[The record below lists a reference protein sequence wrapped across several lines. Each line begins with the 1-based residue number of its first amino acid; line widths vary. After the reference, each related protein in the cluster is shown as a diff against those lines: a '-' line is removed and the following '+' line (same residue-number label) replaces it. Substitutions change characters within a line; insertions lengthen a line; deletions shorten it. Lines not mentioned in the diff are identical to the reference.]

1 MPNMNVNTAAMRAY
15 SAKMTISAF
24 KIAACAVSVDAI
36 KHTLPFSSDITQ
48 SVDRALELSS
58 DNLYESRA
66 RVSRLAKA
74 VNDAADLYEK
84 TENQRMFLIPAIL
97 EKFPLINMI
106 STLVLP
112 IGGLDDG
119 LWEGAIGGS
128 VLAGAVSAGGAF
140 AGITYSG
147 TAEGSFLNYGAS
159 GETFFGY
166 KYKADDDGEIEA
178 IGLGAKGEAHVN
190 LAEGSLS
197 GDFDDLSGSV
207 RGSLLNAAVEGSI
220 GATLFSQGHL
230 SPAIFA
236 EAKASA
242 SVLEGEAELRQG
254 DDLNNTF
261 IKAEGT
267 VLGAE
272 AYAKGGVGVL
282 QIENEDGSYSSE
294 FGVQAEAGAEAYIA
308 EGTISGGYEIFG
320 IEFEVGVTGKAGG
333 AGATAGGSITT
344 GGISGEVGAG
354 LGLGAGVSVSVD
366 WSGFDP
372 GAVLDSVVETGEAVG
387 EFVSDA
393 GEFLSGAGEAIS
405 DAGEAISNF
414 FDFR

>member
-1 MPNMNVNTAAMRAY
+1 MPNMNVNTAALRAY
-15 SAKMTISAF
+15 TAKMTISAF

-36 KHTLPFSSDITQ
+36 KHTLPFSNDISQ

-66 RVSRLAKA
+66 RVLRLVSA

-84 TENQRMFLIPAIL
+84 TENQRMFLIPEIL

-106 STLVLP
+106 PTLVLP

-119 LWEGAIGGS
+119 LWQGAIGGS
-128 VLAGAVSAGGAF
+128 VLAGSVSAGGVL

-147 TAEGSFLNYGAS
+147 TASGSLLNYGAS

-178 IGLGAKGEAHVN
+178 FGLGAKGEAHVN

-197 GDFDDLSGSV
+197 GNFGDLSGSL

-230 SPAIFA
+230 SPAIYA

-254 DDLNNTF
+254 DELNNSF
-261 IKAEGT
+261 LKAEGK

-282 QIENEDGSYSSE
+282 QIENEDGTYSSE

-308 EGTISGGYEIFG
+308 EGTISGGYEFFG
-320 IEFEVGVTGKAGG
+320 IEFEVGLTGKAGG
-333 AGATAGGSITT
+333 VGAKAGGSITT

-354 LGLGAGVSVSVD
+354 LGLGAGVSISVD

>member
-84 TENQRMFLIPAIL
+84 TENQRMFLIPEVL

-112 IGGLDDG
+112 IGGLNDG

-147 TAEGSFLNYGAS
+147 TAEGSLINYGAS

-166 KYKADDDGEIEA
+166 KYKADDDGEVNA
-178 IGLGAKGEAHVN
+178 IGFGAKGEAHFN
-190 LAEGSLS
+190 LAEGFLS
-197 GDFDDLSGSV
+197 GDLDDLAGTL
-207 RGSLLNAAVEGSI
+207 RGAIGNAAVEGSV
-220 GATLFSQGHL
+220 GATLFFQGHL
-230 SPAIFA
+230 SPAIYA

-261 IKAEGT
+261 VKAEGK

-294 FGVQAEAGAEAYIA
+294 FGVQGEAGAEAYIA

-354 LGLGAGVSVSVD
+354 LGLGAEVSVSVD